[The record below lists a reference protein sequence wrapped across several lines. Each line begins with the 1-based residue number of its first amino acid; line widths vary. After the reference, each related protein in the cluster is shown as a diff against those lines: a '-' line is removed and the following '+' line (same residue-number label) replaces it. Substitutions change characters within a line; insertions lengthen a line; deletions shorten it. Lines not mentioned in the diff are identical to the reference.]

1 LRLVPTNLNRKLIS
15 WFSPV
20 LIFLLDCIGRSLRI
34 KSVGYERY
42 QNTAEPL
49 IFCTWHGRLFVGTR
63 FLKGRGLTAMVSQS
77 RDGDVISRLLL
88 RWGYQPIRGSTGRE
102 GVKVLVEAIRSLK
115 EGASM
120 AITPDGPRGP
130 ARVVQDGLL
139 AMAQKSG
146 AAIVPTSSSAQWRIN
161 VSSWDRFLVPLPF
174 SRGVMVFGE
183 PIFVQDIERAR
194 SQVQEAL
201 DDVQRLADRL

>member
-1 LRLVPTNLNRKLIS
+1 
-15 WFSPV
+15 
-20 LIFLLDCIGRSLRI
+20 
-34 KSVGYERY
+34 
-42 QNTAEPL
+42 
-49 IFCTWHGRLFVGTR
+49 
-63 FLKGRGLTAMVSQS
+63 MVSQS

-115 EGASM
+115 DGSSM

-130 ARVVQDGLL
+130 AQVVQDGLL

-146 AAIVPTSSSAQWRIN
+146 AAIVPFSSSARWRIH
-161 VSSWDRFLVPLPF
+161 VSSWDRFLIPLPF

-183 PIFVQDIERAR
+183 PIFVNDIERAR

-201 DDVQRLADRL
+201 NDVQQQADRL